1 MSEQQQE
8 VQQHQK
14 TALTTKE
21 VIHYLVEKFPLC
33 FIAEGEAKPLKVG
46 LFQDLAD
53 ALTGDDKVSKTALR
67 QALRVYTMSW
77 RYLHA
82 CKEGAVRVGLNGEEA
97 GVVDAMQ
104 AEHAAHSLA
113 EAKAAYSERKAQE
126 LKEKRK
132 EQRKAFFKQQAR
144 EQNAKKR
151 AEVKVRQNAPKASLE
166 SLTALENKFGK
177 GKK

>member
-1 MSEQQQE
+1 MSEQQE
-8 VQQHQK
+8 IQQNQK

-21 VIHYLVEKFPLC
+21 VIHYLVEQFPLC

-46 LFQDLAD
+46 LFQDLAT
-53 ALTGDDKVSKTALR
+53 ALANDDKVSKTLLR
-67 QALRVYTMSW
+67 QALRTYTMSW

-82 CKEGAVRVGLNGEEA
+82 CKEGAVRVGLNGEDA

-126 LKEKRK
+126 LKEKK
-132 EQRKAFFKQQAR
+132 EQRKAFFKQKTR

-151 AEVKVRQNAPKASLE
+151 AESKKTEQAPKASLE
-166 SLTALENKFGK
+166 SLAALESKFGK